1 MLVKKVDK
9 PIGKI
14 EPLKKDDIGISLE
27 NANDSDMD
35 AKGIMA
41 MFLGLVKGER
51 FCGGAIMSACKSDA
65 VVRWSET
72 FKTIVENE

>member
-1 MLVKKVDK
+1 M
-9 PIGKI
+9 
-14 EPLKKDDIGISLE
+14 E
-27 NANDSDMD
+27 NANDSEMD

-41 MFLGLVKGER
+41 MFLELVKGER